1 VKRGFASVQ
10 DRAGFIDS
18 RARVMSANARY
29 QAKLPT
35 SFGMLGVRTESEFLL
50 GIDFLDSDTA
60 PLPAADLFTVEV
72 CRQLRAYLADPA
84 FRFELPLAVGGT
96 SFQKRVWGEISRIPR
111 GKTRSYSEVAEGIG
125 SGARAV
131 GAACGANRVPLVIPC
146 HRVVG
151 HRGIGGFMNA
161 NAGSP
166 LAVKRWLL
174 DHERK

>member
-1 VKRGFASVQ
+1 
-10 DRAGFIDS
+10 
-18 RARVMSANARY
+18 MSASAGY
-29 QAKLPT
+29 QARLATP
-35 SFGMLGVRTESEFLL
+35 FAVLGVRTDSELLL
-50 GIDFLDSDTA
+50 GIDFLDLDAA

-72 CRQLRAYLADPA
+72 CRQLSAYLSDPG

-96 SFQKRVWGEISRIPR
+96 LFQKRVWGEISRIPR
-111 GKTRSYSEVAEGIG
+111 SETRSYSEVAEGIG

-161 NAGSP
+161 NAGSA